1 MEKGAFYYNYDHLDD
16 EWVVEFDGHEVARYD
31 GRSIM
36 QLAEELNIPEAEM
49 LRRVFALSLLAMM
62 ENEENGFFVSAV
74 LTKLFNNG
82 MNWTKEV
89 R

>member
-1 MEKGAFYYNYDHLDD
+1 MKNGAFYYSYDHLCD

-31 GRSIM
+31 GRSIK
-36 QLAEELNIPEAEM
+36 QTAKELGIPEAET
-49 LRRVFALSLLAMM
+49 LRHVFALSLLAMM